1 MGTKIFTKEEQLEL
15 FSDLFGAHELLR
27 TYIDNGYELC
37 DEAQVKLYDLEAPFN
52 EDLVVLYIEKD
63 NLLCEEAEARLL
75 DLPLGEMLVE
85 TYCFAKEHYLK
96 PKAQLKLLNLPD
108 KKLAKRYIRFNK
120 KTPYLSTAFINR
132 AKELG
137 LM

>member
-1 MGTKIFTKEEQLEL
+1 MEKKVFTNEEQLDL
-15 FSDLFGAHELLR
+15 FTDLFGAHELLR

-52 EDLVVLYIEKD
+52 EDLVTLYVEKD
-63 NLLCEEAEARLL
+63 HTLCEEAEAKLL

-85 TYCFAKEHYLK
+85 NYCFTKEHYLQ
-96 PKAQLKLLNLPD
+96 PKAQLKLLEQPN
-108 KKLAKRYIRFNK
+108 KSLAKRYIRFNK
-120 KTPYLSTAFINR
+120 KTPYLCTAFINR